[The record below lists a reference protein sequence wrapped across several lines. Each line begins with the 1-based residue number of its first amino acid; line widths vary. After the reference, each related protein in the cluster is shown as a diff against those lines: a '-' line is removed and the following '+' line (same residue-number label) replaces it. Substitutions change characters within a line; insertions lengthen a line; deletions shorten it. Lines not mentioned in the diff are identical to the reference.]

1 MVKSGRSG
9 WYYRVL
15 EEGAVAAGADLV
27 LIDRRHP
34 EWNVE
39 RVTGIVIAGRER
51 NLPTLQ
57 ALINLPALAE
67 GWRGRLVALSA

>member
-15 EEGAVAAGADLV
+15 EAGAVAAGANLA

-51 NLPTLQ
+51 NLPTLR
-57 ALINLPALAE
+57 ALINLPVLAD
-67 GWRGRLVALSA
+67 GWRDRLVALIA